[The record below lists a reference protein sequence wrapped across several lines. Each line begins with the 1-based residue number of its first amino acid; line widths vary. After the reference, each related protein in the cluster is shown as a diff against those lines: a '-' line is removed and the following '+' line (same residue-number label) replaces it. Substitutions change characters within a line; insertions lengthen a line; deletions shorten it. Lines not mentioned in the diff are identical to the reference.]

1 LQPLGASSGLVYCY
15 PDGIT
20 NPIGRRFW
28 NATDACC
35 DFFGAGVDD
44 AGYLRGLIEEI
55 GSTLAIDRKRVY
67 LFGSSN
73 GGFMAYRMACEFSDV
88 IAGIASRAGTT
99 TLGETNC
106 RPSQPVNVLH
116 IHGTADDV
124 VPYAG
129 GRLRDVPGVTINTP
143 PATGA
148 LQVLQLWASFNGCN
162 DPVTDAAPS
171 LDLDLN
177 LAGLDTIVTR
187 YATHPAGGDVE
198 FWAIQNGGHGL
209 ELSSEFSPRMVDWLL
224 AHSKP

>member
-1 LQPLGASSGLVYCY
+1 
-15 PDGIT
+15 
-20 NPIGRRFW
+20 
-28 NATDACC
+28 
-35 DFFGAGVDD
+35 
-44 AGYLRGLIEEI
+44 
-55 GSTLAIDRKRVY
+55 
-67 LFGSSN
+67 
-73 GGFMAYRMACEFSDV
+73 MAYRMACEFSDV

-148 LQVLQLWASFNGCN
+148 LQVVQLWASFNGCN

-177 LAGLDTIVTR
+177 LAGENLPMKPEYFGDGAAGAKASGLLMLDETLFMLLRNVGNSRLLWSIDRGRTWTAVDWKFNTSFGCPTCDLTR
-187 YATHPAGGDVE
+187 YMSPVPRASCWKVAIFFESSDQTTTGRSLLVHPA
-198 FWAIQNGGHGL
+198 
-209 ELSSEFSPRMVDWLL
+209 LSV
-224 AHSKP
+224 A